1 MELLEVIRRPVI
13 TEKSTALQARGK
25 YGFEVAKNATKP
37 QIKAAVEKAFTV
49 NVTKV
54 NVITVQPK
62 TKMVRRNRIKTRS
75 WKKAIVTLA
84 PGQQIELFEGV

>member
-13 TEKSTALQARGK
+13 TEKTTGLQERGK
-25 YGFEVAKNATKP
+25 YGFEVAKKATKP

-54 NVITVQPK
+54 NIITVQPK

-84 PGQQIELFEGV
+84 KGQQIELFEGV